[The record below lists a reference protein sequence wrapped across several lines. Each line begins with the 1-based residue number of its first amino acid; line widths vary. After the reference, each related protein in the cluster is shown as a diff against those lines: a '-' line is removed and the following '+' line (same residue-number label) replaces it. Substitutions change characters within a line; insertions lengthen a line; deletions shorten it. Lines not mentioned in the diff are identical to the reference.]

1 MCVSVSANLDLG
13 VHAPGSSRAQAGPGR
28 GVLGVPCGAGQGL
41 QKVVEAQ
48 WAADSESSCPG
59 GGRRAG
65 RLRQP

>member
-13 VHAPGSSRAQAGPGR
+13 VHAPGSSRAQAGPGAGR

-48 WAADSESSCPG
+48 WAADSESPCPG
-59 GGRRAG
+59 GGR
-65 RLRQP
+65 LRQP